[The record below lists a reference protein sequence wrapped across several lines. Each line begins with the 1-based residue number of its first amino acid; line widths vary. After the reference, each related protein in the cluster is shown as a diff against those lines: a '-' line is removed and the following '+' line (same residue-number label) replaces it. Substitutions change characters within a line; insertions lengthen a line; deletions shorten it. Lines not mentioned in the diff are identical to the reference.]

1 MKAIVFPGQ
10 GSQFVGMGYDLYSSF
25 SEAKEVFEEVDD
37 TLEQNLSKIM
47 FEGPEETLIL
57 TENTQPAIMAV
68 GMAIIKILKRRG
80 FRIES
85 IVDIL
90 AGHSLGEYTALA
102 AAESLSLKDVSL
114 LLKVRGRA
122 MQDAVPN
129 GQGSM
134 AAILGL
140 SIKEVIEVI
149 EQNQLKEKVYPA
161 NDNAEAQVVISG
173 LKNNIKESLEV
184 FLENG
189 AKKALQ
195 LSVSAPFHCPLMKPA
210 KEIML
215 ETIKNVNLMEPLIPV
230 LSNVKVN
237 SEKSVDG
244 IKHNLINQ
252 VTEMVRW
259 REIMIKLEK
268 EGVSDFY
275 EIGSGSVLSNLAK
288 RSCPSFNRKS
298 INGKSSVD
306 DFLSFL
312 DKWGIEWLT

>member
-1 MKAIVFPGQ
+1 
-10 GSQFVGMGYDLYSSF
+10 
-25 SEAKEVFEEVDD
+25 
-37 TLEQNLSKIM
+37 
-47 FEGPEETLIL
+47 
-57 TENTQPAIMAV
+57 
-68 GMAIIKILKRRG
+68 
-80 FRIES
+80 
-85 IVDIL
+85 
-90 AGHSLGEYTALA
+90 
-102 AAESLSLKDVSL
+102 
-114 LLKVRGRA
+114 
-122 MQDAVPN
+122 
-129 GQGSM
+129 
-134 AAILGL
+134 
-140 SIKEVIEVI
+140 
-149 EQNQLKEKVYPA
+149 
-161 NDNAEAQVVISG
+161 
-173 LKNNIKESLEV
+173 
-184 FLENG
+184 
-189 AKKALQ
+189 
-195 LSVSAPFHCPLMKPA
+195 MKPA

-312 DKWGIEWLT
+312 DK

>member
-25 SEAKEVFEEVDD
+25 SEAKDVFEEVDD

-47 FEGPEETLIL
+47 FEGPEETLTL

-85 IVDIL
+85 IADIL

-149 EQNQLKEKVYPA
+149 EQNQLKEKVFPA

-189 AKKALQ
+189 AKKALR

-210 KEIML
+210 KEIMF
-215 ETIKNVNLMEPLIPV
+215 ETIKNVNLVEPLIPV

-237 SEKSVDG
+237 SEKSVDL

-298 INGKSSVD
+298 INSKSSVD

-312 DKWGIEWLT
+312 DK